1 MVLVRKNKRSFL
13 KTKQK
18 KKDRRLKK
26 DKQMQDLVI
35 NKAFFEQAVSRVYL
49 FNLYAQINFFF
60 FLKKK
65 IFYQLKQNTG
75 NAKRKKRQ

>member
-1 MVLVRKNKRSFL
+1 MAPVRKNKKSFL

-26 DKQMQDLVI
+26 GKQMQDLVI

-49 FNLYAQINFFF
+49 FNLYAQVNFFL
-60 FLKKK
+60 LKKRYSISK
-65 IFYQLKQNTG
+65 NRILEV
-75 NAKRKKRQ
+75 